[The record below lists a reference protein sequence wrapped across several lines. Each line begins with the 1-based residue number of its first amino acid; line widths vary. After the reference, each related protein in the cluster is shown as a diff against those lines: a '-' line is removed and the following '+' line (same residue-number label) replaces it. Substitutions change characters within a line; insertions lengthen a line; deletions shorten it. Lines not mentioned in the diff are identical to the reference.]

1 MTKIKR
7 DSYLGLGVIVVA
19 VLAALLYSLTL

>member
-19 VLAALLYSLTL
+19 VLAALLYSLAL

>member
-1 MTKIKR
+1 MSKIKR

-19 VLAALLYSLTL
+19 VLAALLYSLAL

>member
-1 MTKIKR
+1 MSKIRR

-19 VLAALLYSLTL
+19 VLAALLYSLAL